1 MAEVVFDPELMRNIK
16 IIYGDA
22 NLDGRTLKQIHA
34 TWQTNPDIIRST
46 ARQKMGNL
54 SAPISFSVSKTAA
67 PTPTLKPQQQEIA
80 DDDLRGV
87 KSFGAAFRE
96 ARKRGLKQFKW
107 GKGVYGTQLAA
118 NGVKN
123 TASKKK

>member
-1 MAEVVFDPELMRNIK
+1 MAEIVFDPELMRNIK

-22 NLDGRTLKQIHA
+22 NLDGKTLKQIHT

-54 SAPISFSVSKTAA
+54 SAPIAAPKTAT
-67 PTPTLKPQQQEIA
+67 PTPTLRLQQREIA
-80 DDDLRGV
+80 DDDLRGI

-107 GKGVYGTQLAA
+107 GKGVYGTQLA
-118 NGVKN
+118 NDER
-123 TASKKK
+123 KKK